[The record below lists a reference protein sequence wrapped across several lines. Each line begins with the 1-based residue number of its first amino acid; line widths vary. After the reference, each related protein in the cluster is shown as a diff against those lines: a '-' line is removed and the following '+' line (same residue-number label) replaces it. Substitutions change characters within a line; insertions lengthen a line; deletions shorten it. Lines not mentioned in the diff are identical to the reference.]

1 MDHSATMQLD
11 MMADDLVTI
20 KSKITYIESNLGVLR
35 SDVISGKES
44 LFDKTS
50 ISLMGARVESEVAGF
65 LVFQIWN
72 T

>member
-44 LFDKTS
+44 LLDKTNICIIGS
-50 ISLMGARVESEVAGF
+50 RVESKVAGF
-65 LVFQIWN
+65 FVFQI
-72 T
+72 